1 MADMQKFYDDLINI
15 NLYCFNA
22 CFVTSICDMMSLF
35 KLQKQQQKTQT
46 FWQIWN
52 LVIWFWSP
60 TDVLKMNW
68 KNSDFK
74 QGILDTR
81 LF

>member
-1 MADMQKFYDDLINI
+1 
-15 NLYCFNA
+15 
-22 CFVTSICDMMSLF
+22 MMSLF

-52 LVIWFWSP
+52 LVIWFWSK

-68 KNSDFK
+68 KISDFK